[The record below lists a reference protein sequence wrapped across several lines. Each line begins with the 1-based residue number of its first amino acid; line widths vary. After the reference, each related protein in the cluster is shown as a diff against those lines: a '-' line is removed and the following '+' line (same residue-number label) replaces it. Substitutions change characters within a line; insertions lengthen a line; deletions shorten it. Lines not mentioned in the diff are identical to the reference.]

1 MQQSKPGQA
10 AGFTVVELV
19 LVIVI
24 LGIMTA
30 VAVPGMFNQSTFDD
44 HYFVNDV
51 VHGARY
57 ARQFAVTKGC
67 YTQLVITTSGFEL
80 WRDNDCSSA
89 AFSFTSRIL
98 RPFEAENYEAS
109 GAPTGTVADTVTF
122 DTAGRAGDVS
132 GVTFTPFSSPLTL
145 TLGSVTATV
154 YGESG
159 FVQQ

>member
-1 MQQSKPGQA
+1 MQESKPGQA

-30 VAVPGMFNQSTFDD
+30 VAVPRMVNQDSFDD
-44 HYFVNDV
+44 RFFVNDL
-51 VHGARY
+51 VHAARY

-67 YTQLVITTSGFEL
+67 YTRLVITTSGFEL

-89 AFSFTSRIL
+89 AFSFTSRISL
-98 RPFEAENYEAS
+98 PFDSENYEAS
-109 GAPTGTVADTVTF
+109 GAPSGTVADTVTF
-122 DTAGRAGDVS
+122 DTVGRAGDIS
-132 GVTFTPFSSPLTL
+132 GSTFTPFSSPLTL
-145 TLGSVTATV
+145 TLGATTLTV